1 MSVDYTVAEDLA
13 RQLRELKGEPAPS
26 PQEQERQTMEML
38 SRIQHRENLAL
49 QRGASPAQAQELAL
63 DGILPYDPELARAN
77 EEANNFLVGYSDDET
92 IPG

>member
-1 MSVDYTVAEDLA
+1 MSNYLVAEDLA
-13 RQLRELKGEPAPS
+13 RQLRQLKGEPEPS
-26 PQEQERQTMEML
+26 PEEQERQAMAML
-38 SRIQHRENLAL
+38 SRIQQRENLAL

-77 EEANNFLVGYSDDET
+77 EEANNFLVGYSDDEV